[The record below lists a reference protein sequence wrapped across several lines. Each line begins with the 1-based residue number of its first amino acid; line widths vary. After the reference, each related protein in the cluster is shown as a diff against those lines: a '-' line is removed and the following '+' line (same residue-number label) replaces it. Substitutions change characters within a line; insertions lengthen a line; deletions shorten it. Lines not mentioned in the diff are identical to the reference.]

1 MNFISS
7 IFSTYFSITNFSI
20 ITKIIVLFAIV
31 LYIYSLIKLL
41 NFKFIELIYSF
52 IGCIAGLLGIVIVG
66 FIYKIIYHILVF
78 IIFGAELQA
87 FYTIPFDEIGC
98 VILTVTFLG
107 LSYCTLE
114 VLLDDDKTPRVPQN
128 QRYNSNPYI
137 NGTSG
142 GGLYDEYRGNFEIIS
157 YDEYLK
163 FRQTHS
169 YDRLKELEKNRRLNH
184 IVELNREEQ
193 AREEQ
198 EKLENQVTVTREWDY
213 HKADYVEKTHYKC

>member
-7 IFSTYFSITNFSI
+7 IFSTYFVIMNFSI

-142 GGLYDEYRGNFEIIS
+142 GGLYDEYRGNFEFIS

-213 HKADYVEKTHYKC
+213 HKTDYVEKTHYKC

>member
-7 IFSTYFSITNFSI
+7 IFSTYFVIMNFSI

-142 GGLYDEYRGNFEIIS
+142 GGLYDEYRGNFEFIS

-163 FRQTHS
+163 FRHN
-169 YDRLKELEKNRRLNH
+169 L
-184 IVELNREEQ
+184 
-193 AREEQ
+193 
-198 EKLENQVTVTREWDY
+198 
-213 HKADYVEKTHYKC
+213 

>member
-7 IFSTYFSITNFSI
+7 IFSTYFSIMNFSI
-20 ITKIIVLFAIV
+20 ITKIIVLFAVV

-142 GGLYDEYRGNFEIIS
+142 GGLYDEYRGNFEFIS

-198 EKLENQVTVTREWDY
+198 EKLENQVILVNGIIIKLIMLKKHTINV
-213 HKADYVEKTHYKC
+213 K